1 MAFPIAICSAP
12 SQINQKSTLE
22 TKTKEQKRKALK
34 LTAKK
39 VSGKTIYCKKFQ
51 AKQPTLCQNLGEEE
65 QFQITNRLGKG
76 LLPGVVRYELIHFV
90 VA

>member
-1 MAFPIAICSAP
+1 MAFPIVICSAP

-39 VSGKTIYCKKFQ
+39 FPGKLYTARNF
-51 AKQPTLCQNLGEEE
+51 KQSSQPYVK
-65 QFQITNRLGKG
+65 I
-76 LLPGVVRYELIHFV
+76 
-90 VA
+90 